1 MKPFHSFFMNLS
13 SAFMKLEN
21 TICSGGSYQ
30 TFVWTSIMQ
39 YFYPHE
45 VMLLHVVLAL
55 YRFCFGGPRDLG
67 WLDFE
72 GDEEGGSNPVG
83 I

>member
-1 MKPFHSFFMNLS
+1 ME
-13 SAFMKLEN
+13 LEN
-21 TICSGGSYQ
+21 TICLGGSYQ